1 MFIYQTHIL
10 SNSYT
15 CDQQDV
21 INQLR
26 DFLWI
31 RDVSILIRYFFLKNN
46 DNQRRRYGGGE
57 AGVGLEH
64 DLLERGRRRE

>member
-10 SNSYT
+10 SNSYI

-26 DFLWI
+26 NFLWI
-31 RDVSILIRYFFLKNN
+31 HDVSILIHHFFLKNN
-46 DNQRRRYGGGE
+46 DIWICYF
-57 AGVGLEH
+57 VKISK
-64 DLLERGRRRE
+64 DL